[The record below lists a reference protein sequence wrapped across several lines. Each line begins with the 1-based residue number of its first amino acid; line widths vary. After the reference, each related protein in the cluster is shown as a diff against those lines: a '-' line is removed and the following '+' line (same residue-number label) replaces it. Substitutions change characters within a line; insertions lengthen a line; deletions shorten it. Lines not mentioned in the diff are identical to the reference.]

1 MSLYQMIFWEST
13 MKKKKLLFDTHTF
26 LWLDSSPE
34 KLSTVAFKACE
45 EIDNELYL
53 SVVSVW
59 EILIKTKINR
69 LQLQVPI
76 KELIERHRKENDLKL
91 LSVELH
97 HVYALES
104 LPLHHKDPFDR
115 LLIAQAISEQMSLVS
130 VDEKFNQYPVEII
143 W

>member
-1 MSLYQMIFWEST
+1 

-26 LWLDSSPE
+26 LWLDSNPE
-34 KLSTVAFKACE
+34 KLSPVAIKACE
-45 EIDNELYL
+45 DADNELYL

-59 EILIKTKINR
+59 EIMIKTKINR

-76 KELIERHRKENDLKL
+76 KELIEVHQKENNLKL

-104 LPLHHKDPFDR
+104 LILHHKDPFDR
-115 LLIAQAISEQMSLVS
+115 LLIAQAISEQMVLVS
-130 VDEKFNQYPVEII
+130 IDNQFNQYPVDII

>member
-1 MSLYQMIFWEST
+1 

-26 LWLDSSPE
+26 LWLDSNPE
-34 KLSTVAFKACE
+34 KLSPVAIKACE
-45 EIDNELYL
+45 DADNELYL

-59 EILIKTKINR
+59 EIMIKTKINR

-76 KELIERHRKENDLKL
+76 KELIEVHQKENNLKL
-91 LSVELH
+91 LSVELR

-104 LPLHHKDPFDR
+104 LILHHKDPFDR
-115 LLIAQAISEQMSLVS
+115 LLIAQAISEQMVLVS
-130 VDEKFNQYPVEII
+130 IDNQFNQYPVDII